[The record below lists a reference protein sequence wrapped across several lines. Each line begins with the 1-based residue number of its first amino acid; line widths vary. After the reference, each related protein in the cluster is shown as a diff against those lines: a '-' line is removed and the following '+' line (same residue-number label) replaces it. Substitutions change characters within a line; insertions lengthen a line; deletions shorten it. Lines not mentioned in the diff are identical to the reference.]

1 MLSLGFMHAGQ
12 SNRKSRWKWF
22 LINSSVLIL
31 TWNFV
36 LDYLLL
42 SDFADWGCFWVQLS
56 WQLGHTFGL
65 PLCRGLD
72 MGFFFFCILD
82 STLFT
87 CCDAWMSELAGNGCD
102 WHRAAQ
108 DLLPDK
114 SQLPPRAEI
123 LKTTPNI
130 GATAGNCSFFLYRFS
145 TLSQVPQGCGYSKT
159 SGRPKVTYAW
169 NVRICEKIFPN
180 MSRGESD
187 MTVPWVGKKWTPLQ
201 SDLWINTMSPRDL
214 NLLWNF

>member
-1 MLSLGFMHAGQ
+1 MLDSQTENLGE
-12 SNRKSRWKWF
+12 SDSWSTLLCLF
-22 LINSSVLIL
+22 LLGISTLITCYCLIL
-31 TWNFV
+31 QTGVVSECNSAGSWAIHLDFLYAEAWTW
-36 LDYLLL
+36 D
-42 SDFADWGCFWVQLS
+42 
-56 WQLGHTFGL
+56 
-65 PLCRGLD
+65 
-72 MGFFFFCILD
+72 FFFSVSLTQPF
-82 STLFT
+82 SPAVTH
-87 CCDAWMSELAGNGCD
+87 GCQSWLEMAVTD
-102 WHRAAQ
+102 TGQ
-108 DLLPDK
+108 LK
-114 SQLPPRAEI
+114 ISSQTSHNCHPCAEI
-123 LKTTPNI
+123 LKTMPNI

-145 TLSQVPQGCGYSKT
+145 TLSQVPQGWGYSKT

>member
-22 LINSSVLIL
+22 LINSSVLIF

-72 MGFFFFCILD
+72 MGFFFSVSLTQPF
-82 STLFT
+82 SPAVTH
-87 CCDAWMSELAGNGCD
+87 GCQSWLEMAVTD
-102 WHRAAQ
+102 TGQ
-108 DLLPDK
+108 LK
-114 SQLPPRAEI
+114 ISSQTSHNCHPCAEI
-123 LKTTPNI
+123 LKTMPNI

-145 TLSQVPQGCGYSKT
+145 TLSQVPQGWGYSKT